1 MAASVLFDSP
11 GPKARMR
18 HLILSA
24 VGVVVILGF
33 LWVAYGKM
41 RDAMQLE
48 GYMWEPFIT
57 DPSVWKDYLLIGL
70 TNTLKAA
77 VLSVIA
83 AGIFGI
89 LFGLGRL
96 SEMRWVRWFCG
107 AVVEFFR
114 AVPVLM
120 MMIFLFF
127 GYFAKSTWMP
137 SEYGPLAAV
146 VIALMLYNG
155 SVIAELIRSG
165 VYSLPK
171 GQGEAGLSIGL
182 TPGQT
187 LRTIQLPQA
196 LTAMLPAL
204 IGQFVVVLKDT
215 ALGLAI
221 TYPELLTWG
230 KTLGS
235 AYGNTVPAYLVVG
248 LMFILLNY
256 ALTKFAQYVER
267 RLKRRGTTA
276 GPVTNTMPVIVQG
289 GAEPGGPADAG
300 ARIMVEGVEDARDR
314 VGDAV
319 DRAKSNRDDPGW

>member
-171 GQGEAGLSIGL
+171 GQGEAGVVRL
-182 TPGQT
+182 TRTDVADDQ
-187 LRTIQLPQA
+187 LRGA
-196 LTAMLPAL
+196 HGHAA
-204 IGQFVVVLKDT
+204 GAHRQFVVVLKDT
-215 ALGLAI
+215 ALGLAS
-221 TYPELLTWG
+221 PAVAHWG

-235 AYGNTVPAYLVVG
+235 AYGSTTGYLVWADV
-248 LMFILLNY
+248 ILS
-256 ALTKFAQYVER
+256 
-267 RLKRRGTTA
+267 TT
-276 GPVTNTMPVIVQG
+276 P
-289 GAEPGGPADAG
+289 
-300 ARIMVEGVEDARDR
+300 
-314 VGDAV
+314 
-319 DRAKSNRDDPGW
+319 